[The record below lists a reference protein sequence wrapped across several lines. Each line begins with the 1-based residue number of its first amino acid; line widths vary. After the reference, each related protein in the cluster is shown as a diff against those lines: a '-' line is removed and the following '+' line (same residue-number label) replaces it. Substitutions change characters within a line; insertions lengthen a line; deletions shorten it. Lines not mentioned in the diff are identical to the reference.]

1 MFEIDKIISN
11 MAVEK
16 EIAKEVSDKGKKA
29 EEIFLEEADFD
40 LRHLGG

>member
-11 MAVEK
+11 VAVEK
-16 EIAKEVSDKGKKA
+16 EVATEVLDKGKKA
-29 EEIFLEEADFD
+29 NEISSEEADFD